1 MAWFWL
7 NIPLGVL
14 IFGAVCGI
22 PMWLVIKRPDT
33 AQMPTGGSGTAPQAR
48 PLVPAAPSTAVRPAV
63 AASAE
68 REAA

>member
-7 NIPLGVL
+7 NIPLGAL

-22 PMWLVIKRPDT
+22 PLWLVIKRPDT
-33 AQMPTGGSGTAPQAR
+33 APMPIGGSNTGPQAR
-48 PLVPAAPSTAVRPAV
+48 PLVFAAPSTVVRPAP
-63 AASAE
+63 AAPTE